1 MPFLHC
7 FLSAGGGNQAKT
19 AESECSFSGG
29 VRLCKARKTSRSIFC
44 RASSPRDPSFS
55 SLSSAVGQ
63 VEALTPTMLENMGVP
78 FEILPDYAEGP
89 TCSKRTP
96 ETPLP
101 NRSTPHE
108 HTPKAGAFEVITKA
122 YAGAPAFSAKRTL
135 LARARGNLRATWKRS
150 RNLRRAYRVMG
161 GGSYGASRFFF
172 GS

>member
-29 VRLCKARKTSRSIFC
+29 VRLCKARKTSRSIFY

-55 SLSSAVGQ
+55 SLSSAVGP

-89 TCSKRTP
+89 TCSKHP
-96 ETPLP
+96 EIPLP

-108 HTPKAGAFEVITKA
+108 HTLKAGAFEVITKA
-122 YAGAPAFSAKRTL
+122 YAGASAFSANAS
-135 LARARGNLRATWKRS
+135 ARAREISGPHGKGVAT
-150 RNLRRAYRVMG
+150 
-161 GGSYGASRFFF
+161 
-172 GS
+172 